1 MCFQH
6 GRLAYSVSGQ
16 VKVPLWKLQP
26 RKGHKLPASWLF
38 CSWSFFFL
46 SLRVT
51 CFPTL
56 GTGLYTHVSAGAI
69 YVRPA
74 RSSKLRQALSPE
86 VMFFQLPKGRMNASY
101 FKHRSKTHIVPLLKI
116 KRSKWHAKT
125 SCLGQ
130 YESLQAILHSK
141 FALVSYMGD
150 QTNYI
155 PSHQIREVGGKT

>member
-116 KRSKWHAKT
+116 TLLNLINKHGCINVYLSNVFGISRRFKKIKSNLKN
-125 SCLGQ
+125 S
-130 YESLQAILHSK
+130 
-141 FALVSYMGD
+141 
-150 QTNYI
+150 
-155 PSHQIREVGGKT
+155 